1 MADGMR
7 EEKASVCGQYGGKLM
22 VLGKDSLSKDEY
34 GRDRDADT
42 VAKLLSKAEVIDSNI
57 IGTDLDTASL
67 ERVGVAIENLI
78 KTEKYSNISIIDK
91 ETGKNITDC
100 EYLYSKYEGGYIIN
114 LCTFRDDDREI
125 EIYVNGKKTENFTDL
140 ISTETY
146 NGNAKAKA
154 YTPMLIRIEE

>member
-34 GRDRDADT
+34 GRDRDADK
-42 VAKLLSKAEVIDSNI
+42 VAKLLSKAEVIDINI
-57 IGTDLDTASL
+57 IGTDLDAASL

-114 LCTFRDDDREI
+114 LCTFRDDDREF
-125 EIYVNGKKTENFTDL
+125 EVYVNGKKAEKFTDL
-140 ISTETY
+140 MSTETY